1 MYRVTR
7 DLSLKRARS
16 NQPKYLPEKEGIM
29 PENLPT
35 AAVIAYSV
43 LTLVLA
49 VGLGITWRKL
59 RHKRTTRAQVF
70 GFVAFLA
77 AGATTLILLPDDP
90 YPVFGAST
98 GKAQVWITVS
108 LVGFGAFGLVYWLL
122 KPAAEGKRGLRL
134 PQRWRKTKP
143 LRTMS
148 SKELAAKKAELL
160 SDPQATRP
168 LDDQADLGS
177 RLASTT
183 SAAPAAGPTAIRTLT
198 EAEQME
204 YFQKQLEAG
213 GLLDDTAK
221 RAANQERYRTDLKYA
236 AFVDKMIQE
245 GHGDPRDDV

>member
-1 MYRVTR
+1 MTLTISAQVVAW
-7 DLSLKRARS
+7 SL
-16 NQPKYLPEKEGIM
+16 
-29 PENLPT
+29 
-35 AAVIAYSV
+35 
-43 LTLVLA
+43 LA
-49 VGLGITWRKL
+49 LALIVGLAITWRKL
-59 RHKRTTRAQVF
+59 SHKRTTRAQVF

-108 LVGFGAFGLVYWLL
+108 LVGFTAYGLVYWLL

-134 PQRWRKTKP
+134 PKLRRKAKP

-148 SKELAAKKAELL
+148 SQELEAKKAKLL
-160 SDPQATRP
+160 SDLEAARP